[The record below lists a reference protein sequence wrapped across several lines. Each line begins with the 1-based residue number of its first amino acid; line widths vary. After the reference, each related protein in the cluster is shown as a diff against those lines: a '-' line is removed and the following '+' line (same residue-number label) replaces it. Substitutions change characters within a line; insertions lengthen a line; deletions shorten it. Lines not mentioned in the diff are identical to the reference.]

1 MPPPP
6 APARI
11 SPLLLMPPEALV
23 TLVIEMPAAVSDDP
37 VIEVVPPLVMP
48 PETVAVFATNSL
60 VPTAIPILLAVIVPL
75 LLIAPPTE
83 LLSMVMPFWVGAVLP
98 FALMLP
104 ALLTLPVTV
113 KLFWILMQLTVA
125 PLGLLTVA
133 AEPGPV
139 RVMAQLSAKAD
150 VELPPMTKAK
160 IEVDASNTLRPASP
174 TRICISNSSA
184 TD

>member
-1 MPPPP
+1 M
-6 APARI
+6 
-11 SPLLLMPPEALV
+11 
-23 TLVIEMPAAVSDDP
+23 
-37 VIEVVPPLVMP
+37 
-48 PETVAVFATNSL
+48 
-60 VPTAIPILLAVIVPL
+60 
-75 LLIAPPTE
+75 
-83 LLSMVMPFWVGAVLP
+83 LS
-98 FALMLP
+98 

-174 TRICISNSSA
+174 TRICISNSNA